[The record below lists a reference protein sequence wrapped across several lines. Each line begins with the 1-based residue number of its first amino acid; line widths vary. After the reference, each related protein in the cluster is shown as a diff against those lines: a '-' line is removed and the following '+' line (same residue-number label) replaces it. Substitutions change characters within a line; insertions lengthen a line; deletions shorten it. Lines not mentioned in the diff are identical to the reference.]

1 MYTTRRG
8 GFDIN
13 DARMH
18 YELLQKDRYVL
29 TLHANNGETAVLTYD
44 SMDYALSMK
53 QAFMTTGDYNNATVT
68 MKD

>member
-1 MYTTRRG
+1 MYTTRRN
-8 GFDIN
+8 GFDID

-18 YELLQKDRYVL
+18 YEMLQKDRYIL
-29 TLHANNGETAVLTYD
+29 TLHANNGETALLTYD